1 MALFQLLYLSRTRL
15 DWTEAELAALA
26 AHAQD
31 RNTRDALT
39 GLLLYGNGHFL
50 QLLEGRRQPLLLT
63 YDRIAR
69 DPRHT
74 DLRVLLDASVARR
87 TFPRW
92 AMGLLNLD
100 AAGEVDRERFTRIIQ
115 AFPAGPG
122 PVGDST
128 LALRLLK
135 EFRDHV
141 MAAPRSVLP
150 DLS

>member
-15 DWTEAELAALA
+15 DWTEPELAALA
-26 AHAQD
+26 AHAQE
-31 RNTRDALT
+31 RNTRDGLT

-50 QLLEGRRQPLLLT
+50 QLLEGRRQPLVLT

-69 DPRHT
+69 DARHA
-74 DLRVLLDASVARR
+74 DLRVLLDAPVARR

-92 AMGLLNLD
+92 AMGLLNLEV
-100 AAGEVDRERFTRIIQ
+100 AREVDRDRFTRIIQ
-115 AFPAGPG
+115 AFPAGPS
-122 PVGDST
+122 PVADNA

-141 MAAPRSVLP
+141 AAAPVARLP

>member
-15 DWTEAELAALA
+15 DWTEPELAALTA
-26 AHAQD
+26 DAQE
-31 RNTRDALT
+31 RNARLGLT

-69 DPRHT
+69 DARHT
-74 DLRVLLDASVARR
+74 DLQTLLDAATTRR

-92 AMGLLNLD
+92 AMGLLNLEV
-100 AAGEVDRERFTRIIQ
+100 AGEVDRDRFTRIVQ
-115 AFPAGPG
+115 GLPARQPAVTD
-122 PVGDST
+122 PM

-141 MAAPRSVLP
+141 AAGPRDRPS

>member
-15 DWTEAELAALA
+15 DWTEPELAALA
-26 AHAQD
+26 ARAQD
-31 RNTRDALT
+31 RNTSDGLT

-69 DPRHT
+69 DARHT
-74 DLRVLLDASVARR
+74 DLRVLLDAPIARR

-100 AAGEVDRERFTRIIQ
+100 VSGEVDRDRFTRIIR
-115 AFPAGPG
+115 AFPAGQG
-122 PVGDST
+122 PVGNSK
-128 LALRLLK
+128 LALQLLK

-141 MAAPRSVLP
+141 TEAPPSLLP